1 MNRPAEDALRA
12 AVHDLAEEARPAGG
26 LALAA
31 LARGRRRRAR
41 RRVAAAGAAV
51 VAVAVVLVPLVL
63 LRPDRPVQP
72 ARPTPSPTP
81 STMLLPTPGADW
93 STRPLALP
101 GGWVVTGGVT
111 RGTGYVLDR
120 TRSRYVR
127 AGGYA
132 EVWPAPTGTVTAVR
146 DEQRPGQL
154 GLADAATG
162 KLRWQRVPGVIHHL
176 QWSPDGR
183 RLAVT
188 VLRGQMKRLGVLEVG
203 GRYREYLVDPVR
215 YLCTDYC
222 AFTWTRDGREV
233 TLPLTDSF
241 VPRSESSRH
250 PRWGVQFFSADDGRP
265 TRFVKI
271 PGDPAGPWS
280 WSPDGNRVVVQGQR
294 EPLLVDAVTGTVLGP
309 LPVAEVAWVGDDRL
323 LYRRPGGYRDVVLA
337 DPAGHE
343 LQRLPLPRE
352 LAERT
357 VSIAPK

>member
-1 MNRPAEDALRA
+1 MSRRVEDALRA
-12 AVHDLAEEARPAGG
+12 AVHDLADEARPSPR

-31 LARGRRRRAR
+31 LARGRRLRTR
-41 RRVAAAGAAV
+41 RRVAVVGTAV
-51 VAVAVVLVPLVL
+51 VAAVALVVPFVL
-63 LRPDRPVQP
+63 LRPERPVQP
-72 ARPTPSPTP
+72 VRPTPSPTP
-81 STMLLPTPGADW
+81 GTTLLPAPGADW
-93 STRPLALP
+93 PARPLALP
-101 GGWVVTGGVT
+101 GGWVVTGGLSG
-111 RGTGYVLDR
+111 GTGYVLDR

-127 AGGYA
+127 AGGHA

-162 KLRWQRVPGVIHHL
+162 KLRWQRVRGALDV

-188 VLRGQMKRLGVLEVG
+188 VLRSGVHRLGVLEVG
-203 GRYREYLVDPVR
+203 GRYREYRIDPVR
-215 YLCTDYC
+215 YRCTDHC
-222 AFTWTRDGREV
+222 AFTWSRDGREV
-233 TLPLTDSF
+233 ALPLTDSF
-241 VPRSESSRH
+241 APRSEQLRH

-280 WSPDGNRVVVQGQR
+280 WSPDGTRVVVQGQR
-294 EPLLVDAVTGTVLGP
+294 EPLLVDAVTGTVLGT

-323 LYRRPGGYRDVVLA
+323 LYRRPGGHRDVVLA

-357 VSIAPK
+357 VSVAPK